1 MAECITVVGAPRSIL
16 KTLPRLNVK
25 TSGGMPVTMWK
36 DILQQNQGDDDF
48 GEYNDDDD
56 DDNDD
61 DDDANGLQSRKV
73 CPGCV

>member
-1 MAECITVVGAPRSIL
+1 MAECITVVGAPQPIL

-48 GEYNDDDD
+48 GECDE

>member
-1 MAECITVVGAPRSIL
+1 
-16 KTLPRLNVK
+16 
-25 TSGGMPVTMWK
+25 MWK

-48 GEYNDDDD
+48 GEYDDDDNDDDD
-56 DDNDD
+56 DD

>member
-1 MAECITVVGAPRSIL
+1 MAECITVVGAPTQPIL

-48 GEYNDDDD
+48 GEYDDDD
-56 DDNDD
+56 DDD

>member
-1 MAECITVVGAPRSIL
+1 MGAPQPIL

-48 GEYNDDDD
+48 GECDD

-61 DDDANGLQSRKV
+61 NGLQSRKV

>member
-1 MAECITVVGAPRSIL
+1 MAECITVVGAPQPIL

-48 GEYNDDDD
+48 GECDD
-56 DDNDD
+56 DDN
-61 DDDANGLQSRKV
+61 
-73 CPGCV
+73 